1 MRFFLLFLIIVLIF
15 GPASADRN
23 LNNQN
28 LTNYRTTSKT
38 QYLKYPAYEQAI
50 YVEGLYDSLRFFA
63 SRGAAG
69 DELAKC
75 LFDAETFV
83 SQITISDLFKK
94 TLEKAD
100 ESEPLASVLL
110 RTFQKFCNGLKK

>member
-94 TLEKAD
+94 TLEQAD